1 MEEGKRRRSWWTGR
15 LSSVSWTAASLD
27 VVTFLEASFFRVM
40 GATFYGA
47 RAAGWVD
54 VLGFHRCASA
64 ARLFLVV
71 HLPHEA

>member
-15 LSSVSWTAASLD
+15 LSSVSWTVASLD
-27 VVTFLEASFFRVM
+27 VVTFLEAPFFGVM